1 MLIKYLHRH
10 NPLLNIKFRSQFSF
24 IFYAVGSAIQI
35 KKNIINPL
43 VELKS

>member
-24 IFYAVGSAIQI
+24 IFNAVGSAIQI
-35 KKNIINPL
+35 KKNIIN
-43 VELKS
+43 KY